1 MFRKP
6 RLFLAKFAQILIVL
20 TVVFSGRSSSNQSIK
35 TAAILVEV
43 GAEGI
48 QFSRV
53 PKFESLLLINGILKI
68 FPPAPEALLELPH
81 GLLTAFEAVI
91 AEQVG
96 AWAFTSAKL
105 LFH

>member
-1 MFRKP
+1 M
-6 RLFLAKFAQILIVL
+6 

-35 TAAILVEV
+35 TAAIVVEV
-43 GAEGI
+43 GDEGK

-53 PKFESLLLINGILKI
+53 PKFESLLLINSILEI
-68 FPPAPEALLELPH
+68 FSPAPEALLELPH
-81 GLLTAFEAVI
+81 GLLTGFDAVI

-96 AWAFTSAKL
+96 AWAFTPAKL